1 MLSKCQLL
9 LYSSVFLTEKS
20 HGQEPGRLQSVGC
33 KEPDATEHAC
43 TIGSWCLCEARRSPQ
58 LEPLPVSALGSVGGV
73 ALALT
78 CVLFQ
83 AVVVF
88 KFLS

>member
-1 MLSKCQLL
+1 MF
-9 LYSSVFLTEKS
+9 VTEKS
-20 HGQEPGRLQSVGC
+20 HGQEPGRLQSEGC
-33 KEPDATEHAC
+33 KEPDSTERAR
-43 TIGSWCLCEARRSPQ
+43 TVGSWCRCEERRSPQ